1 MTNRFESLNV
11 FKEAHLFVLL
21 IYRIS
26 SSFPKSEIFGLTS
39 QIRRAAVS
47 VVANIIEG
55 NARAHK
61 KELIQFLHL
70 SKGSLEEVK
79 YYFILARDLKYISG
93 EDYDMLQ
100 EKAETIGKMLAGLIK
115 YWRSQNLKT

>member
-1 MTNRFESLNV
+1 MANRFESLNV
-11 FKEAHLFVLL
+11 FKEAHLLVLL

-26 SSFPKSEIFGLTS
+26 NNFPKSETFGLTS

-55 NARAHK
+55 NARGHK

-70 SKGSLEEVK
+70 SKGSLEEIK
-79 YYFILARDLKYISG
+79 YYLILARDLKYISM

-115 YWRSQNLKT
+115 YWRLKP

>member
-1 MTNRFESLNV
+1 MANRFENLNV

-21 IYRIS
+21 IYKITNK
-26 SSFPKSEIFGLTS
+26 FPKSENFGLIS

-47 VVANIIEG
+47 VIANIIEG
-55 NARAHK
+55 NSRAHK
-61 KELIQFLHL
+61 KELIQFLYL

-79 YYFILARDLKYISG
+79 YYFILARDLNYISS

-100 EKAETIGKMLAGLIK
+100 EKAETIGKMLAGFIK
-115 YWRSQNLKT
+115 YWSSKS